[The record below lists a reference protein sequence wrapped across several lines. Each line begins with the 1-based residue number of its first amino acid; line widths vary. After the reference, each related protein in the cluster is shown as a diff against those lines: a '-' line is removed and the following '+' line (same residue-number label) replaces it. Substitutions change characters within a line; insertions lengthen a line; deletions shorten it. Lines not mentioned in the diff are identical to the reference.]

1 MLPGTVVTLSSAISD
16 CIGGAVLELGAK
28 DDDDT
33 KQKWRFYDNG
43 IVNLHCGRES
53 GNLAVTQ
60 INDDSFRTIQKL
72 DDIKFSIVNSFK

>member
-1 MLPGTVVTLSSAISD
+1 MLPGKVVTLSSADSG
-16 CIGGAVLELGAK
+16 CIGGAALELGAK

-43 IVNLHCGRES
+43 IVNLHCGRDS

-60 INDDSFRTIQKL
+60 INDDSFRTVQEL
-72 DDIKFSIVNSFK
+72 DKVKFSIVNSFK